1 MGYTLGLRSRQNLS
15 GVHPDMVAVVTRA
28 LELSKQDFSITEGIR
43 HIDRQ
48 KELVK
53 TGKSTTLNSRHLTG
67 HAVDVVPYPVS
78 WDWEYFHPIAE
89 AMEKAEIKSKRGSR
103 SLRIKRFLDLSWD
116 VKFDNSF
123 TISVD
128 NGAEEIEDCV
138 ADPVR
143 DEVEAHSEVM
153 LLAVKQ
159 LPGLQTFELMYSERA
174 KSKNCLLYTSPSP
187 RDRTRTRMPSSA

>member
-1 MGYTLGLRSRQNLS
+1 MKFNLS
-15 GVHPDMVAVVTRA
+15 TVRKNGYEVLP
-28 LELSKQDFSITEGIR
+28 SF
-43 HIDRQ
+43 
-48 KELVK
+48 
-53 TGKSTTLNSRHLTG
+53 KSLANKFKLIVNQSL
-67 HAVDVVPYPVS
+67 PYDS
-78 WDWEYFHPIAE
+78 E

-174 KSKNCLLYTSPSP
+174 KSKNDKY
-187 RDRTRTRMPSSA
+187 